1 MNNKVIIVQSFGM
14 KYGMPT
20 IGDYVLDVRF
30 LPNPFYVPELKE
42 LTGNEKAVQDYINA
56 QPQTAKFLRCLENMV
71 DCVVEEFVKKDKP
84 QLVISVGCTGGRHR
98 SVYVANMLVQHLL
111 AAGFNAQTS
120 HRDIDR

>member
-1 MNNKVIIVQSFGM
+1 MSNKVIIVQSFGM

-20 IGDYVLDVRF
+20 IGDYILDVRF

-42 LTGNEKAVQDYINA
+42 LTGNDKVVQDYITA
-56 QPQTAKFLRCLENMV
+56 QPQTARFLKCLEEML
-71 DCVVEEFVKKDKP
+71 DCVVAEFVKKDKP

-98 SVYVANMLVQHLL
+98 SVYVAIMLVKHLL
-111 AAGFNAQTS
+111 AMGYNAQAS

>member
-1 MNNKVIIVQSFGM
+1 
-14 KYGMPT
+14 
-20 IGDYVLDVRF
+20 

-42 LTGNEKAVQDYINA
+42 LTGNEKAVQEYINA

-111 AAGFNAQTS
+111 AGGFNAQTS